1 MPANRN
7 RIVSFATQIGVCV
20 VLLAVGGGVFLA
32 LTMTRPAAPVSQE
45 PSVPRRVAVMDV
57 VAVEVRRQ
65 WVGFGTAAATDSA
78 EVSAEVSAVVVDLP
92 QVIVAG
98 REVARGDVLV
108 VLDPAD
114 FARQV
119 DIIAQQLEEIR
130 AQLEQLKLEE
140 VSWTQRL
147 ELACEETELS
157 RRELRRVEDA
167 LQRQAAK
174 PREVDRARLALN
186 ILARAETRARE
197 ELQKITPRTA
207 QLDARRLGLEAQRHL
222 AEMNL
227 QRCTVRSPLDGVIQ
241 AVDVEVGERVTQG
254 ERVARVVS
262 LHRIEV
268 PVQLPASARSSVS
281 EGGDVVLTSR
291 GSVANTWYGSIR
303 RIGPEDDRATRTLTV
318 YVDLE
323 QDPRD
328 RNLLA
333 PGRFVQATVISAA
346 GALRTVVPR
355 RSLLDDR
362 ILLIQENVVRS
373 HPVRVEFHV
382 TGEFPQLGVT
392 AEQWAVL
399 TEDLPTGSRIV
410 VNAARSLTEGL
421 EVEPVALSDTGL
433 PAATAGLP
441 AGERR

>member
-1 MPANRN
+1 MPAKRN
-7 RIVSFATQIGVCV
+7 RFVSITTQVSVCV
-20 VLLAVGGGVFLA
+20 VLLAAGGGIFLA

-45 PSVPRRVAVMDV
+45 PAVPRRVAVMDV

-92 QVIVAG
+92 QEIVAG
-98 REVARGDVLV
+98 REVMRGDVLV
-108 VLDPAD
+108 VLDRAD
-114 FARQV
+114 FARQA

-130 AQLEQLKLEE
+130 AQHEQLKLEE

-147 ELACEETELS
+147 ELAREETELS

-207 QLDARRLGLEAQRHL
+207 QLDARRLGLEAQRQL
-222 AEMNL
+222 AEKNL

-254 ERVARVVS
+254 ERVARIVS

-291 GSVANTWYGSIR
+291 GSVSNTWHGSIG
-303 RIGPEDDRATRTLTV
+303 RIGPEDDRATRTMTV

-328 RNLLA
+328 RNLLS
-333 PGRFVQATVISAA
+333 PGRFVQATVFSAA
-346 GALRTVVPR
+346 GAFRTVVPR

-373 HPVRVEFHV
+373 HPVRVAFHV
-382 TGEFPQLGVT
+382 TGEFPQLGVK

-399 TEDLPTGSRIV
+399 TEDLPAGSRIV

>member
-1 MPANRN
+1 MPAKRN
-7 RIVSFATQIGVCV
+7 RIVSVATQVSVCV
-20 VLLAVGGGVFLA
+20 VLLSAGGGIFLA
-32 LTMTRPAAPVSQE
+32 LSMTRPAAWVSQE
-45 PSVPRRVAVMDV
+45 PAAPRRVAVMDV

-65 WVGFGTAAATDSA
+65 WVGFGTAVATDSA

-92 QVIVAG
+92 QAIVVG
-98 REVARGDVLV
+98 REVKKGDVLV

-114 FARQV
+114 FARQA
-119 DIIAQQLEEIR
+119 DIIAQQLAEIR
-130 AQLEQLKLEE
+130 AQLEQLKLEQ
-140 VSWTQRL
+140 VSWSQRL
-147 ELACEETELS
+147 ELAREETELS

-174 PREVDRARLALN
+174 PREVDRARMALN
-186 ILARAETRARE
+186 ILARAETRTRE
-197 ELQKITPRTA
+197 ELQKITPRRA
-207 QLDARRLGLEAQRHL
+207 QLDARRLGLEAQRQL
-222 AEMNL
+222 AEKNL

-281 EGGDVVLTSR
+281 EGDNVVLTSR
-291 GSVANTWYGSIR
+291 GSVANTWHGSIR

-318 YVDLE
+318 YVDLV

-328 RNLLA
+328 RNRLA
-333 PGRFVQATVISAA
+333 PGRFVEATVISAA
-346 GALRTVVPR
+346 SALRTVVPR
-355 RSLLDDR
+355 RSLLEGR

-373 HPVRVEFHV
+373 RPVRVAFHV

-392 AEQWAVL
+392 SEQWAVL

>member
-7 RIVSFATQIGVCV
+7 RIVSIATQVSVCV
-20 VLLAVGGGVFLA
+20 LLLTVGGGIFLA
-32 LTMTRPAAPVSQE
+32 LTMTRPTAPVSQE
-45 PSVPRRVAVMDV
+45 PPVPRRVAVMDV

-78 EVSAEVSAVVVDLP
+78 EVSAEVSAVVVNLP
-92 QVIVAG
+92 QAIVAG
-98 REVARGDVLV
+98 REVMRGDVLV

-433 PAATAGLP
+433 PSATAGLP